1 MEILGRRRAE
11 RDAEFVAL
19 YDAEWPRLYRLAVA
33 VAGDAATAEDS
44 VQEVLARAYATWPR
58 VAETRHPH
66 SYLRTMVLH
75 DLVDRRRRGWGLRE
89 RATSEVP
96 ELGRPGHAEAVDLH
110 TDLWAAVQALPVG
123 QRAVLVLRYYEDCS
137 EAEAAEALGVS
148 VGTIKSQTSRA
159 LAALRGTRVRV
170 GEERA

>member
-1 MEILGRRRAE
+1 M
-11 RDAEFVAL
+11 
-19 YDAEWPRLYRLAVA
+19 
-33 VAGDAATAEDS
+33 
-44 VQEVLARAYATWPR
+44 
-58 VAETRHPH
+58 
-66 SYLRTMVLH
+66 
-75 DLVDRRRRGWGLRE
+75 
-89 RATSEVP
+89 
-96 ELGRPGHAEAVDLH
+96 
-110 TDLWAAVQALPVG
+110 QALPVG